1 MLHQLNMM
9 PAGGPSGTSPP
20 PELEQTLATLI
31 SHRSVLGYL
40 VLSRTEQEPV
50 SIIRHAGVVF
60 EGEQGRK
67 YASAVQRIVDAC
79 RSGLQDVGG
88 GDAVRHYGPI
98 GTRWL
103 MSYYS
108 LGHRTKYGS

>member
-1 MLHQLNMM
+1 
-9 PAGGPSGTSPP
+9 P

-40 VLSRTEQEPV
+40 VLSRAESEPV

-67 YASAVQRIVDAC
+67 YASAVHKIVESC
-79 RSGLQDVGG
+79 TTGLKEVGG
-88 GDAVRHYGPI
+88 GETDEVRFMRI
-98 GTRWL
+98 RT
-103 MSYYS
+103 
-108 LGHRTKYGS
+108 HRHELLISPDPRYLLVVLQNPSMM